1 MTIEVLTARSPDEL
15 PSGFWSSFHQGAG
28 VYQSRQ
34 WLEFVQRSAAPAVTY
49 LAATENGQ
57 ALGLMPVY
65 PEPGAPGSG
74 YGLTEL
80 AGAGPVP
87 ETALL
92 CGNRRAY
99 RNEMLSAASPAD
111 SQPGSA
117 GSQRGPEVLGTL
129 TKAAASTA
137 ARPPALIFPYVSQE
151 YASMLCQ
158 AVPDA
163 VPLLCRL
170 DANIRLHGRS
180 FDEYVH
186 DLGQKKA
193 SRVRREMRLFE
204 RAGYT
209 VGNERL
215 TDCWYEAGP
224 LVANV
229 QQRYGHDDTPDS
241 CRQGLRGQAEMLAGH
256 DVVFTA
262 RRAGRLVA
270 LALHYEWNGTLAS
283 RVVGFD
289 YDNLAGTMEYFN
301 LNFYQPL
308 EYACARGLSQ
318 ILLGTGSEHA
328 KQQRGATLTGLW
340 TVVAGPGAPPSA
352 GPGSWYEHNTRVRK
366 QLTAAAPVE
375 EPVLS
380 DGWFG
385 G

>member
-1 MTIEVLTARSPDEL
+1 VTIEVLTARSPDEL
-15 PSGFWSSFHQGAG
+15 PAGFWSSFHQGAG
-28 VYQSRQ
+28 VYQSRP
-34 WLEFVQRSAAPAVTY
+34 WLEFVQQSAAPAVTY

-80 AGAGPVP
+80 AGVGSVP

-99 RNEMLSAASPAD
+99 RNEMLPAAPPAGG
-111 SQPGSA
+111 QP
-117 GSQRGPEVLGTL
+117 GPEVLGTL
-129 TKAAASTA
+129 TRAAAATSTA
-137 ARPPALIFPYVSQE
+137 ASPPALIFPYVSQE
-151 YASMLCQ
+151 CASMLCQ

-215 TDCWYEAGP
+215 ADCWYEAGP
-224 LVANV
+224 L
-229 QQRYGHDDTPDS
+229 R
-241 CRQGLRGQAEMLAGH
+241 RQAELLAGH

-262 RRAGRLVA
+262 RRTGRLVA

-289 YDNLAGTMEYFN
+289 YDNLAGAMEYFN

-375 EPVLS
+375 EQVLS